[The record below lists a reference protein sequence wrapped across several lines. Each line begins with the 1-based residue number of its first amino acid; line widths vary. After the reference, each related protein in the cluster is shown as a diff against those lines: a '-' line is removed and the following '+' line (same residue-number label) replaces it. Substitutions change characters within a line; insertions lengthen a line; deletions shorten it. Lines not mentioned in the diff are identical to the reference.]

1 MCVSLFY
8 FNGMLLE
15 NPRGEPLGTHPMLIL
30 SLAIFLWYIY
40 SFTVAFGNYFLL
52 TSTIPKTPV
61 FIWVLQITVNL
72 IYVSG
77 VRYNSHQAVFIYPCI
92 NRLQWLASCQQD
104 PLYNGML

>member
-8 FNGMLLE
+8 SNGMLLE
-15 NPRGEPLGTHPMLIL
+15 NPLGEPLGTDPVLIL
-30 SLAIFLWYIY
+30 SLAISLWYIY

-52 TSTIPKTPV
+52 TLTIPKNSGIYLGVPD
-61 FIWVLQITVNL
+61 TVNL